1 MACCKSDYSLYHR
14 TMAGWLRAE
23 ERLVL
28 GAPPARPGATP
39 RSATTMDLTLWP
51 FDRRAHCLFAAVPAV
66 AMQTCH
72 HADLPCSRWCR
83 TGDSSSLCHA
93 VPVGISPS
101 AVGSASQ
108 QCLCPSLCA
117 QV

>member
-51 FDRRAHCLFAAVPAV
+51 FDRRAHCLFAAAQAV
-66 AMQTCH
+66 AMQTCTMQTYPAP
-72 HADLPCSRWCR
+72 AD
-83 TGDSSSLCHA
+83 A
-93 VPVGISPS
+93 VPETAVLSAMQYRWGISPS